1 MLSSFVAMVD
11 TPTEKELV
19 IQLYDTYR
27 QFMYNI
33 CMSMLKK
40 REDAEDAVHDAFV
53 RIISNI
59 DKIGNPYSRKTKSY
73 ITVITK
79 NICIDHLRKSN
90 AMPDDYDTENVYPDE
105 PSDMTDTRIT
115 YERIMRNIKRLAP
128 SLKNV
133 AFLYFVQQLKA
144 NDIAEILDIE
154 KNTVYVYVSRIRKLL
169 LDKKE

>member
-1 MLSSFVAMVD
+1 MLSSFIAMVD

-19 IQLYDTYR
+19 VQLYDTYR

-79 NICIDHLRKSN
+79 NICIDHLRKISGEPN
-90 AMPDDYDTENVYPDE
+90 NCDIESVYSVE
-105 PSDMTDTRIT
+105 PSDRTDTEIT
-115 YERIMRNIKRLAP
+115 YEQIMRNIKQLAP
-128 SLKNV
+128 SLKNI
-133 AFLYFVQQLKA
+133 AFLYFVQQMNV
-144 NDIAEILDIE
+144 NDIAKMLDIE
-154 KNTVYVYVSRIRKLL
+154 KNTVYVYISRIRKLL
-169 LDKKE
+169 LNKKG